1 MLRGT
6 REETHFATDSHD
18 ESRVIDRHRIESD
31 PNPLYKAGSGKLE
44 MFSIFTPARH
54 IQSEVIAIV
63 RTARGPD
70 LTSKRFP
77 LDMDVVTPPL

>member
-31 PNPLYKAGSGKLE
+31 PNPLYKDGSGKLE